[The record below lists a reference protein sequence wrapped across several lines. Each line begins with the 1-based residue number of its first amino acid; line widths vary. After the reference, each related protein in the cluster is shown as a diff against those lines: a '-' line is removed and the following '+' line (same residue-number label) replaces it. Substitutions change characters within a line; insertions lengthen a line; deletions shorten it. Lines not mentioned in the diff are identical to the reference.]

1 MRCWSLPPRIRTVLE
16 LIEEGALGELS
27 GRRWRGF
34 SPCGAG
40 TERLVRVGND
50 LANLSL
56 IDRNQL
62 ALSFGA
68 ADIGG
73 LVEDAAVVVVPIAS
87 ERKQSL
93 MITVEPQLVHPRVD
107 ARHLSKAILNLALN
121 AVRFSPTAA
130 GSRWEPDAST
140 SGSASTF
147 PTPGP
152 TSPMVCRDRPRT
164 RLGTERARHGGGH
177 RNRGGA
183 RRLGPCLES
192 AGTGNIF
199 TVDLPF
205 PKRERRRGRG
215 RAKREG
221 GRRKGEKRGK
231 TKKGKQKREKKRK
244 GRRRKKEETRKGKR

>member
-1 MRCWSLPPRIRTVLE
+1 MRS
-16 LIEEGALGELS
+16 
-27 GRRWRGF
+27 
-34 SPCGAG
+34 G

-121 AVRFSPTAA
+121 AVRFSPDGA

-152 TSPMVCRDRPRT
+152 TSRWCAGSVPDPT
-164 RLGTERARHGGGH
+164 R
-177 RNRGGA
+177 N
-183 RRLGPCLES
+183 
-192 AGTGNIF
+192 GTGSAWRW
-199 TVDLPF
+199 PS
-205 PKRERRRGRG
+205 ESWRRTAARSVS
-215 RAKREG
+215 
-221 GRRKGEKRGK
+221 
-231 TKKGKQKREKKRK
+231 
-244 GRRRKKEETRKGKR
+244 